1 MKYSGLLALV
11 VFAALPVLGQTN
23 LDLTTGKP
31 RPMSLQD
38 CFVEAIKHN
47 LDIQVERYTPQISLD
62 NLSAAYGGYDPTF
75 NAGGNHRYD
84 VSGEDGLQ
92 PSVGDQNN
100 FNAGLAGTAP
110 WGTIY
115 NLSGTVGENYG
126 RNGASGPIIS
136 TNPATIPG
144 PFDGTVGNI
153 QITATQPLLKNFW
166 VDSTRLAI
174 KVAKNR
180 LKYSD
185 QTLRQQII
193 TSVTAVE
200 NAYYELIFAEQSVEV
215 ATQALVLAQTQLDQD
230 QQRVTIGSL
239 APLDV
244 QQDQAQVASSQAN
257 LINAISTLGTD
268 QRVLKNLITDE
279 YSTWFNTPI
288 QPSVSLE
295 APLQLFDLQDSWNK
309 GLRNRPDLIQA
320 KLDVEQQGFNL
331 QYDRNQI
338 YPELDLIGT
347 YGYNGQAREFSGAF
361 NQINE
366 GDRPYY
372 EYGAQISV
380 PLSNIR
386 ARSTYKSDKA
396 TKQVLL
402 LKLKQLEQNI
412 MVDIDNAVGVA
423 RSDYESVQANRQAR
437 IYAEAALDAEQ
448 KKYAVG
454 KSTTF
459 TVLQLQNN
467 LTSARSQEIRSL
479 ADYNEA
485 LVTLAQQE
493 ASTLERDKIDIQTK

>member
-1 MKYSGLLALV
+1 MKYSGLMALL
-11 VFAALPVLGQTN
+11 VFAALPVFGQTN

-38 CFVEAIKHN
+38 CFAEAIKHN
-47 LDIQVERYTPQISLD
+47 LDIQVERYTPQISLY
-62 NLSAAYGGYDPTF
+62 NLNGAYGGYDPTF
-75 NAGGNHRYD
+75 SAGGNHQYND
-84 VSGEDGLQ
+84 SGVDGIE
-92 PSVGDQNN
+92 PTVTKENN
-100 FNAGLAGTAP
+100 FSSGLSGVSP
-110 WGTIY
+110 LGTIY
-115 NLSGTVGENYG
+115 NLSGNVGESYG
-126 RNGASGPIIS
+126 QYSPASL
-136 TNPATIPG
+136 TNLPG
-144 PFDGTVGNI
+144 PFHYTTGTI
-153 QITATQPLLKNFW
+153 QLTATQPLLKNFW

-185 QTLRQQII
+185 QSLRSQII

-244 QQDQAQVASSQAN
+244 QQDEAQVASSQAN
-257 LINAISTLGTD
+257 LISAISTLGTD
-268 QRVLKNLITDE
+268 ERLLKNLITDE
-279 YSTWFNTPI
+279 YSGWFNTPI
-288 QPSVSLE
+288 QPSVNLE
-295 APLQLFDLQDSWNK
+295 APLELFDLQDSWNK

-320 KLDVEQQGFNL
+320 KLDVEQQGLNL

-338 YPELDLIGT
+338 YPELDLVGT
-347 YGYNGQAREFSGAF
+347 YGYNGASREFSGAF
-361 NQINE
+361 NQFNE

-380 PLSNIR
+380 PLSNLK

-467 LTSARSQEIRSL
+467 LTSARSQEIRAL
-479 ADYNEA
+479 ANYNEA
-485 LVTLAQQE
+485 LATLSQQE
-493 ASTLERDKIDIQTK
+493 ASTLERDKIDIRAE

>member
-1 MKYSGLLALV
+1 MKYSGLLALLL
-11 VFAALPVLGQTN
+11 FAALPVLGQTN

-47 LDIQVERYTPQISLD
+47 FDIQVERYTPQISLY
-62 NLSAAYGGYDPTF
+62 NLNGAYGGYDPTF
-75 NAGGNHRYD
+75 NAAGNHQYD
-84 VSGEDGLQ
+84 KSGLDGEI

-100 FNAGLAGTAP
+100 FSSSLGGSSP
-110 WGTIY
+110 WGMTY
-115 NLSGTVGENYG
+115 SLSGNVGENYG
-126 RNGASGPIIS
+126 HNGAPVTTAF
-136 TNPATIPG
+136 TNFPG
-144 PFDGTVGNI
+144 PFDSTSGQI
-153 QITATQPLLKNFW
+153 QLNVVQPVLKNLW
-166 VDSTRLAI
+166 IDGTRLAI

-185 QTLRQQII
+185 QTFRQQVI

-200 NAYYELIFAEQSVEV
+200 NAYYELIFAQQSVEV

-244 QQDQAQVASSQAN
+244 QQDEAQVASSQAS
-257 LINAISTLGTD
+257 LISAISTLGTD
-268 QRVLKNLITDE
+268 ERVLKNLITDE
-279 YSTWFNTPI
+279 YSGWFNTPI

-295 APLQLFDLQDSWNK
+295 APLELFDLQDSWNK

-320 KLDVEQQGFNL
+320 KLDVEQQGFTL
-331 QYDRNQI
+331 QYDRNQLF
-338 YPELDLIGT
+338 PELDLTGT
-347 YGYNGQAREFSGAF
+347 YGYNGVSREFSGTF
-361 NQINE
+361 NQFSE
-366 GDRPYY
+366 GNRPYY
-372 EYGAQISV
+372 IYGASISV
-380 PLSNIR
+380 PLSNIK
-386 ARSTYKSDKA
+386 ARSAYKSDKA
-396 TKQVLL
+396 TKQQLL
-402 LKLKQLEQNI
+402 LRLKQLEQNI

-437 IYAEAALDAEQ
+437 IYAEAALDAEE

-467 LTSARSQEIRSL
+467 LTSARSQEIRAL
-479 ADYNEA
+479 ANYNEA
-485 LVTLAQQE
+485 LATLSQQE
-493 ASTLERDKIDIQTK
+493 ASTLERNKIDISVQ